1 MKKIF
6 PLLIGVMLLGS
17 MNSCDWIRARLG
29 MPTSEELQQKQEQI
43 IKDSLEKVVREQE
56 AARLEQI
63 RLDSMAKVEAQKST
77 LLRYHVVLGSFIM
90 DNNADRMMRKLPELG
105 YEPVRIQFKN
115 GYSVISAY
123 QTNSLPDAYNTM
135 YKMFS
140 LDITPYDVWVYD
152 TNQNLHF

>member
-6 PLLIGVMLLGS
+6 PLLIGIILLGS
-17 MNSCDWIRARLG
+17 VSSCDWIRARLG

-43 IKDSLEKVVREQE
+43 IQDSLEKVAREQE
-56 AARLEQI
+56 ARLEQL
-63 RLDSMAKVEAQKST
+63 RLDSLAKIEAQKSA
-77 LLRYHVVLGSFIM
+77 LARYHVVLGSFIM
-90 DNNADRMMRKLPELG
+90 DNNADRMMQKLPDLG
-105 YEPVRIQFKN
+105 YDPVRIEFKN

-123 QTNSLPDAYNTM
+123 QTNSLPDAYNKM

-152 TNQNLHF
+152 TNQQLHF

>member
-6 PLLIGVMLLGS
+6 PLLIGIILLGS
-17 MNSCDWIRARLG
+17 VSSCDWIRARLG

-43 IKDSLEKVVREQE
+43 IQDSLEKVAREQE
-56 AARLEQI
+56 ARLEQL
-63 RLDSMAKVEAQKST
+63 RLDSLAKIEAQKSA
-77 LLRYHVVLGSFIM
+77 LARYHVVLGSFIM
-90 DNNADRMMRKLPELG
+90 DNNADRMMQKLPDLG
-105 YEPVRIQFKN
+105 YDPVRIEFKN

-123 QTNSLPDAYNTM
+123 QTNSLPDAYNNM

-152 TNQNLHF
+152 TNQQLHF